1 MTCDEDG
8 SLEPSD
14 DSEAMDAAADRY
26 RIRFGMLPPAF
37 EFMGWERELAHE
49 LDAAVERGEPVTT
62 EELYQRLGLDGLP
75 PDVDLG

>member
-1 MTCDEDG
+1 MMCVEGG
-8 SLEPSD
+8 SLTELE

-62 EELYQRLGLDGLP
+62 EDLYERLGLDGLP
-75 PDVDLG
+75 PDALL

>member
-1 MTCDEDG
+1 MTCDEDD
-8 SLEPSD
+8 SLRLSE

-26 RIRFGMLPPAF
+26 RVRFGMLPPPF

-62 EELYQRLGLDGLP
+62 EDLYQHLGIAGLP
-75 PDVDLG
+75 PDAAL

>member
-8 SLEPSD
+8 SLELSE

-26 RIRFGMLPPAF
+26 RVRFGMLPPPF
-37 EFMGWERELAHE
+37 EFMGWERELTRE

-62 EELYQRLGLDGLP
+62 NDLYQRLGIAGLP
-75 PDVDLG
+75 PDAVL